1 MRIKDLLSE
10 STINV
15 LSKAQNK
22 SEVIDEAV
30 NLLFKN
36 DILTDK
42 DAFAK
47 AVWDREKQSTTGLG
61 DGLAIPHGRGK
72 FVKKP
77 ALAALVIKNGVDYES
92 LDGQDVKL
100 VFLIAAPE
108 TKGEENLHLEV
119 LAKLSKML
127 LDKEFINKLVNAKSA
142 KELLNLIEAKED
154 EINAREVAQVNSDKV
169 FLVGITSCPTG
180 IAHTYMA
187 QEALENAAKKL
198 NVDIKIE
205 TQGSGGAK
213 NILADSEIEKAAGV
227 IIAADTNVELDRFVG
242 KKLLQ
247 ASVTQGIKE
256 PENLINKVLNENV
269 EIYSPKGVE
278 KKTTQATKPTFI
290 QTVYKHVM
298 SGVSHMLPFVIG
310 GGILIALSFLI
321 DSFYGTE
328 AVGENFGSYSVV
340 AKFFKDS
347 GQFAF
352 GFMLAVLAGYI
363 AYSIA
368 GRPGLAVG
376 MAAGA
381 IAASSSFMV
390 SQTGS
395 NAGFLG
401 ALIGGFLAGYVVVLL
416 GKAFTWLPKS
426 MDGIKP
432 MLIYPLLG
440 LLIVALIMFFVVNT
454 PLAYLNKYINLGLEY
469 IVGKNASVSIGFK
482 IGVGALLAGMMA
494 VDMGGPI
501 NKVAY
506 TIGVASLDPAGI
518 NQPWIMAAVMVGG
531 MVPPLLIALAADLFP
546 QKFTK
551 KERNDSKINYLMGI
565 SFITEGAIPYAAAD
579 PLRVILSSIIA
590 SAIAGALSAGLGAS
604 IPAPHGGV
612 FVFIVAQ
619 KWYWYIFS
627 LVVGTVIGAFV
638 LGALKRNVENPELGK
653 WKGIP
658 IGNGISFKI
667 NARKAKR

>member
-77 ALAALVIKNGVDYES
+77 ALSALVIKNGVDYES

-142 KELLNLIEAKED
+142 KELLNLIETKED
-154 EINAREVAQVNSDKV
+154 EINTREVAQVNSDKV
-169 FLVGITSCPTG
+169 YLVGITSCPTG

-213 NILADSEIEKAAGV
+213 NILTDSEIEKAAGV

-278 KKTTQATKPTFI
+278 KKNN
-290 QTVYKHVM
+290 
-298 SGVSHMLPFVIG
+298 SG
-310 GGILIALSFLI
+310 
-321 DSFYGTE
+321 
-328 AVGENFGSYSVV
+328 N
-340 AKFFKDS
+340 
-347 GQFAF
+347 
-352 GFMLAVLAGYI
+352 
-363 AYSIA
+363 
-368 GRPGLAVG
+368 
-376 MAAGA
+376 
-381 IAASSSFMV
+381 
-390 SQTGS
+390 
-395 NAGFLG
+395 
-401 ALIGGFLAGYVVVLL
+401 
-416 GKAFTWLPKS
+416 
-426 MDGIKP
+426 
-432 MLIYPLLG
+432 
-440 LLIVALIMFFVVNT
+440 
-454 PLAYLNKYINLGLEY
+454 
-469 IVGKNASVSIGFK
+469 
-482 IGVGALLAGMMA
+482 
-494 VDMGGPI
+494 
-501 NKVAY
+501 
-506 TIGVASLDPAGI
+506 
-518 NQPWIMAAVMVGG
+518 
-531 MVPPLLIALAADLFP
+531 
-546 QKFTK
+546 
-551 KERNDSKINYLMGI
+551 
-565 SFITEGAIPYAAAD
+565 
-579 PLRVILSSIIA
+579 
-590 SAIAGALSAGLGAS
+590 
-604 IPAPHGGV
+604 
-612 FVFIVAQ
+612 
-619 KWYWYIFS
+619 
-627 LVVGTVIGAFV
+627 
-638 LGALKRNVENPELGK
+638 
-653 WKGIP
+653 
-658 IGNGISFKI
+658 
-667 NARKAKR
+667 

>member
-77 ALAALVIKNGVDYES
+77 ALSALVIKNGVDYES

-154 EINAREVAQVNSDKV
+154 EINAREVAQINSDKV

-213 NILADSEIEKAAGV
+213 NILTDSEIEKAAGV

-278 KKTTQATKPTFI
+278 KKNN
-290 QTVYKHVM
+290 
-298 SGVSHMLPFVIG
+298 SG
-310 GGILIALSFLI
+310 
-321 DSFYGTE
+321 
-328 AVGENFGSYSVV
+328 N
-340 AKFFKDS
+340 
-347 GQFAF
+347 
-352 GFMLAVLAGYI
+352 
-363 AYSIA
+363 
-368 GRPGLAVG
+368 
-376 MAAGA
+376 
-381 IAASSSFMV
+381 
-390 SQTGS
+390 
-395 NAGFLG
+395 
-401 ALIGGFLAGYVVVLL
+401 
-416 GKAFTWLPKS
+416 
-426 MDGIKP
+426 
-432 MLIYPLLG
+432 
-440 LLIVALIMFFVVNT
+440 
-454 PLAYLNKYINLGLEY
+454 
-469 IVGKNASVSIGFK
+469 
-482 IGVGALLAGMMA
+482 
-494 VDMGGPI
+494 
-501 NKVAY
+501 
-506 TIGVASLDPAGI
+506 
-518 NQPWIMAAVMVGG
+518 
-531 MVPPLLIALAADLFP
+531 
-546 QKFTK
+546 
-551 KERNDSKINYLMGI
+551 
-565 SFITEGAIPYAAAD
+565 
-579 PLRVILSSIIA
+579 
-590 SAIAGALSAGLGAS
+590 
-604 IPAPHGGV
+604 
-612 FVFIVAQ
+612 
-619 KWYWYIFS
+619 
-627 LVVGTVIGAFV
+627 
-638 LGALKRNVENPELGK
+638 
-653 WKGIP
+653 
-658 IGNGISFKI
+658 
-667 NARKAKR
+667 